1 MVAIGCCRAD
11 WPRSGRSRAACRPSV
26 KRWRL
31 VPGLPGPSGS
41 GRCQDPFFGRS
52 RRAVQTRPASV
63 DLTCCVQA
71 LQTLVMQAAPA
82 AFACQPPADASNSC
96 LSCSRTRQ
104 AASPT
109 AAPSAAG
116 TGSPSVRPG
125 PRSDDAGPSDAAE
138 GGAVRSQLRDHRG
151 RAVWPCQPNAEM
163 TAGCQSVR
171 HSQSAMCQN
180 VFGTHDERQPS
191 AQPRHRI

>member
-1 MVAIGCCRAD
+1 MASRMVAIGCCRAD

-82 AFACQPPADASNSC
+82 AFRLPTPSRRQQLMLELQPNSTG
-96 LSCSRTRQ
+96 SISHISPERSRNRI
-104 AASPT
+104 PV
-109 AAPSAAG
+109 SAARSSIG
-116 TGSPSVRPG
+116 RRRPFG
-125 PRSDDAGPSDAAE
+125 
-138 GGAVRSQLRDHRG
+138 RG
-151 RAVWPCQPNAEM
+151 RGRSGAISTQRSPRES
-163 TAGCQSVR
+163 GL
-171 HSQSAMCQN
+171 AMPTQ
-180 VFGTHDERQPS
+180 R
-191 AQPRHRI
+191 